1 MNPTIRLLLFCLA
14 IGLLTPGNLIAQD
27 GKIEQ
32 TVSSAKMGRWT
43 IKTVNGA
50 KAEFV
55 EGPETPPKGKG
66 SLKVMTGPGDGPNKG
81 GKIYIGND
89 AWNDKVLSD
98 IQEISFS
105 FYVETA
111 NSAAVAPYLNIHLD
125 YNLNGKWDGV
135 EGGDMIL
142 VFDPTLQPPPAG
154 NHTIPPKTWK
164 TGLNEAELHTATHN
178 NGGWWIV
185 GHEDK
190 AGRRGNSKN
199 LAQVMA
205 SFPTR
210 QMIPNTIDGVPAVVL
225 VVGAKDGGTFAN
237 FEGCIDNITMQVSY
251 RKPHTYDFEFAAPP
265 PPEPVKSTNA
275 SAHETVSPKEPKPDA
290 TQSVS
295 ATATSL
301 PAEEED
307 FPEDLNSY
315 HTDTDSNP
323 VLVASVSVS
332 LFGGVIWLIYL
343 IVQVVRCKRTLG

>member
-1 MNPTIRLLLFCLA
+1 MIPTIRLLMFCLA
-14 IGLLTPGNLIAQD
+14 IGLLMPGNLIAQD

-32 TVSSAKMGRWT
+32 TVNPGKMGRWT

-50 KAEFV
+50 AAEFV
-55 EGPETPPKGKG
+55 EGPETSLKGKG
-66 SLKVMTGPGDGPNKG
+66 SLKVMTGPGDGPDKG

-89 AWNDKVLSD
+89 AWNERVLSD

-164 TGLNEAELHTATHN
+164 TGLHESELHIATHN

-210 QMIPNTIDGVPAVVL
+210 QMIPNTKEGVPAVVL

-237 FEGCIDNITMQVSY
+237 FEGYIDNITMQGSY

-265 PPEPVKSTNA
+265 PPEPVKSTET
-275 SAHETVSPKEPKPDA
+275 SAPAPKETNLDA

-295 ATATSL
+295 ATTASRSD
-301 PAEEED
+301 EEED
-307 FPEDLNSY
+307 FPDDMNSY
-315 HTDTDSNP
+315 HRDSDSNP
-323 VLVASVSVS
+323 VLIASVSVS
-332 LFGGVIWLIYL
+332 LLGGVIWLVYL

>member
-1 MNPTIRLLLFCLA
+1 MISTTRLLLLCLA
-14 IGLLTPGNLIAQD
+14 IGLVLPGNLLAQD

-32 TVSSAKMGRWT
+32 TVSPAKMGRWT
-43 IKTVNGA
+43 IKTFNGA

-55 EGPETPPKGKG
+55 EGPETTVKGRG
-66 SLKVMTGPGDGPNKG
+66 SLKVMTGPGDGPDQG

-89 AWNDKVLSD
+89 AWNEKVLSD
-98 IQEISFS
+98 VQEISFS

-111 NSAAVAPYLNIHLD
+111 GSAAVAPYLNIHLD

-154 NHTIPPKTWK
+154 QHTIPPKTWK
-164 TGLNEAELHTATHN
+164 TGLNESELHAATHN

-199 LAQVMA
+199 LAQILG

-210 QMIPNTIDGVPAVVL
+210 QMIPNTKEGVPAVVL
-225 VVGAKDGGTFAN
+225 VVGAKDGGSFAN
-237 FEGCIDNITMQVSY
+237 FEGYIDNITMQDSY
-251 RKPHTYDFEFAAPP
+251 RKPHAYDFEFAAPP
-265 PPEPVKSTNA
+265 PPEPEKTKASTPVAA
-275 SAHETVSPKEPKPDA
+275 SSKSPKADA
-290 TQSVS
+290 TKTDVAAAAKQ
-295 ATATSL
+295 TD
-301 PAEEED
+301 EED
-307 FPEDLNSY
+307 ELSGEMSSY
-315 HTDTDSNP
+315 HKDSDSNP
-323 VLVASVSVS
+323 VLIASVSVS
-332 LFGGVIWLIYL
+332 LLGGIVWLIYL